1 MKEDLAGHVLPI
13 AFCFLFD
20 DCCFLVPLAG
30 DADVAG
36 AASADGVA
44 SEPMGSAQQA
54 QQAQQALEFIRV
66 FLQCEG
72 LVRVTCH
79 LQRLLRL
86 LDLYAQRHLHARF
99 VTPSLCASTL
109 GDLALLQW
117 LLDPDATDNIR
128 ALLANHKPVS
138 KPANPDT
145 NTPNTPTNTPTD
157 TPTDTPTETKPDSLD
172 ALFRLLGLTCPPVAS
187 VWTEKDPEAAWIA
200 HLQALLAAHVP
211 VLPALTRSNG
221 WRHWRGRRSWR
232 PTPTSRCGWRRCWR
246 AWTRRGWR

>member
-13 AFCFLFD
+13 AFCFLLD
-20 DCCFLVPLAG
+20 DYCFLVPLSG

-36 AASADGVA
+36 VASDNGAASADGMA
-44 SEPMGSAQQA
+44 SE
-54 QQAQQALEFIRV
+54 QAQQALEFIRV

-145 NTPNTPTNTPTD
+145 NTPNTPTD
-157 TPTDTPTETKPDSLD
+157 TPTDTPTEPKPDSLD

-187 VWTEKDPEAAWIA
+187 VWTEKDPEAAWVA

-211 VLPALTRSNG
+211 ALLALTRSDG

-246 AWTRRGWR
+246 AWTRRG